1 MSYREKLGQV
11 KGDKGRIYVPTVVT
25 RNNKKYITW
34 VLNEE
39 GVDTPVDIDITP
51 QVYVPSV
58 QNGFLSFTLS
68 ESTIASIGG
77 SDNINYKVKGE
88 KGDSGEVDTAVVTD
102 LPAKEN
108 AREGVIY
115 IHDGGIATVYDST
128 EKQFYDLDNLFKFND
143 YYTKSETYSKSE
155 VYTKTDI
162 DRMLGDIEE
171 CKKQI
176 LYTLDKGSITNGD

>member
-39 GVDTPVDIDITP
+39 GADAPDDIDITP

-58 QNGFLSFTLS
+58 SNGFLSFTLS
-68 ESTIASIGG
+68 ESTPASIGG
-77 SDNINYKVKGE
+77 ADNSNYRVKGD
-88 KGDSGEVDTAVVTD
+88 KGDPGEVDTAVVTD

-108 AREGVIY
+108 AKEGIVY
-115 IHDGGIATVYDST
+115 IHDGGVATVYDLQT
-128 EKQFYDLDNLFKFND
+128 NDFYPLDNLVKFDD